1 MPSIITALPVAPR
14 EETAAPVQGIA
25 APVSRWE
32 SLKRSAAA
40 GFLVQRAGAREEEAR
55 AQMWRRHLAAEKAT
69 GTTIPRGR
77 FMTDAYTTWNPV
89 LGEWVDTSDM
99 QGDRAWAEAE
109 QLSVGDVGAGLDDD
123 AYEAQ
128 LDKLRATHPQA
139 MAGIATR
146 KQLDDQRAA
155 RFNRIAGEAAEAAQ
169 QHPVAAFAGGAA
181 GTMADPINLLA
192 TAYTG
197 GLGASRGL
205 AMRMLAQGGANAG
218 VEALQQPLKAV
229 DAARFGGPKWTP
241 GQAVSDVAM
250 AGAGGAA
257 FEVGGAV
264 LGGAL
269 RRFLP
274 APEAAAARA
283 VQVIEDADRLDAA
296 LAGLDGE
303 ADSAARAAIERVQI
317 PALEPSRG
325 LDDLFPDDLGG
336 GPSGGPRRVDYR
348 GRTVWADSFDPAAL
362 EVAPELF
369 QYKADGDA
377 QGVTARL
384 KGVEAWDPT
393 SSGKVIVWERADGTQ
408 VVADGHQRRAL
419 AQRMES
425 AGWDARLDGYL
436 MREAD
441 GWTAPQVRVVAALKN
456 IREGSGTILD
466 AAKVFRTAPDAIK
479 DGSLPVTGDFIGQAR
494 GLAQLSPEAFGA
506 VVNKVIPE
514 RYGSDIGLMAGNRPE
529 LHRDMVALL
538 HKGEPA
544 NVDEARAMIAEALQ
558 DDWIKTQ
565 GDTIDLFGHDPSVS
579 GMIARAKVAASVKRS
594 LGRDAALYGQL
605 VKHADAIEAGGNAL
619 ARDAN
624 EAQLALDRAALEV
637 TSRLAMRSGPIGEA
651 MAEAA
656 AKVTAGESPA
666 TAAKGVLARV
676 RAALKAGEALD
687 EARGAVI
694 DPPAT
699 PEAARAGAEPFGDPY
714 GPAAEAQ
721 ARAKPEQA
729 ELEADAAQG
738 GMFDDLPQMDP
749 YERAHKALTPCA
761 PA

>member
-1 MPSIITALPVAPR
+1 MSQFAVAGAVDERPVNTPAQ
-14 EETAAPVQGIA
+14 AWK
-25 APVSRWE
+25 APVSRMAAFRANANAQVGLYNTDARMEGARQDLMARHREIERLTGKKLPWSTFMQQGEE
-32 SLKRSAAA
+32 SFAQTGGMADNDLGTAPDQETLERQL
-40 GFLVQRAGAREEEAR
+40 GLRPAGALDEA
-55 AQMWRRHLAAEKAT
+55 
-69 GTTIPRGR
+69 
-77 FMTDAYTTWNPV
+77 
-89 LGEWVDTSDM
+89 
-99 QGDRAWAEAE
+99 
-109 QLSVGDVGAGLDDD
+109 

-128 LDKLRATHPQA
+128 IDKLREQFPRE
-139 MAGIATR
+139 MAGVRNRA
-146 KQLDDQRAA
+146 QLDAERDKRFMGMARAA
-155 RFNRIAGEAAEAAQ
+155 DEGMEA
-169 QHPVAAFAGGAA
+169 HPVAGFAGSLFGSIP
-181 GTMADPINLLA
+181 DPVNQLTTVL
-192 TAYTG
+192 TG

-205 AMRMLAQGGANAG
+205 AMRALMQGGANAG
-218 VEALQQPLKAV
+218 QEVLLAPEKVA
-229 DAARFGGPKWTP
+229 DARYGGPKPTV
-241 GQAVSDVAM
+241 GSLATDAVT
-250 AGAGGAA
+250 AGVGGAGFELGGAA
-257 FEVGGAV
+257 
-264 LGGAL
+264 LGKVWRGL
-269 RRFLP
+269 RPPR
-274 APEAAAARA
+274 ETAAARA
-283 VQVIEDADRLDAA
+283 VQVLDDADLVDQAIGARGGEDHGAASAA
-296 LAGLDGE
+296 LD
-303 ADSAARAAIERVQI
+303 RVEI

-325 LDDLFPDDLGG
+325 LDDLFPDDTAA
-336 GPSGGPRRVDYR
+336 GGPRKVDYR
-348 GRTVWADSFDPAAL
+348 GRTIWADSFDPRQL
-362 EVAPELF
+362 EVDPATF

-393 SSGKVIVWERADGTQ
+393 SSGKVIVYERADGTR
-408 VVADGHQRRAL
+408 VIADGHQRRGLAL
-419 AQRMES
+419 RMED

-441 GWTAPQVRVVAALKN
+441 GWTGPEVRVVAALKN
-456 IREGSGTILD
+456 IREGSGSILD
-466 AAKVFRTAPDAIK
+466 AAKVFRTAPSAIK

-514 RYGSDIGLMAGNRPE
+514 RYGADIGLMAGDRPD

-544 NVDEARAMIAEALQ
+544 NGDEARALIAEALQ
-558 DDWIKTQ
+558 DDWFKTQ

-579 GMIARAKVAASVKRS
+579 GMIARAKVAAAVKRG
-594 LGRDAALYGQL
+594 LGRDARLYGQL

-656 AKVTAGESPA
+656 AKVSGGESPA

-699 PEAARAGAEPFGDPY
+699 PEAARGDAAPFGDPY
-714 GPAAEAQ
+714 GPAAEGQ
-721 ARAKPEQA
+721 ARAKPEHA
-729 ELEADAAQG
+729 DLEAGDAPAG
-738 GMFDDLPQMDP
+738 LFDDLPPVDA
-749 YERAHKALTPCA
+749 YEKAHKALTPCA
-761 PA
+761 AA